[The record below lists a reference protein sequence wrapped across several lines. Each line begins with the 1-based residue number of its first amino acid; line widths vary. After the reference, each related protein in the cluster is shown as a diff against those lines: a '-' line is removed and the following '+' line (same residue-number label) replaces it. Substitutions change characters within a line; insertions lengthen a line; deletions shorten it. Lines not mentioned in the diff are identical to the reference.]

1 VVVFEVEVVEVPP
14 PVVEVVFVVFDVF
27 DVPLGAGSVTFVVVP
42 VFVAAGVLF
51 CIQKYAP
58 MPMTTRSMIIAT
70 VQPEPPSPPSVLFP
84 GVLITVVIL

>member
-14 PVVEVVFVVFDVF
+14 PVVEVVFDVF
-27 DVPLGAGSVTFVVVP
+27 DVPLGAGVGSTTFVVVP
-42 VFVAAGVLF
+42 VFVAAGVPF

-70 VQPEPPSPPSVLFP
+70 VQPEPPSPLSVLFP

>member
-1 VVVFEVEVVEVPP
+1 VVLFEVDVVEVPP
-14 PVVEVVFVVFDVF
+14 PVVEVVFVFVVF

-42 VFVAAGVLF
+42 VFVAAGVRF

-58 MPMTTRSMIIAT
+58 MPMTTRSMMTAT

>member
-14 PVVEVVFVVFDVF
+14 PVVEVVFVVFDV
-27 DVPLGAGSVTFVVVP
+27 PLGVGSVTFVVVP
-42 VFVAAGVLF
+42 VFVAAGVRF

-58 MPMTTRSMIIAT
+58 MPMTTISIMTAT
-70 VQPEPPSPPSVLFP
+70 AQPEPPSLLSVLFP